1 MINCFF
7 YFFTWFIKR
16 GLIYDWPIEE
26 TGVTKIRFHDLRHTC
41 ATILLLNGAPVK
53 AVSERPGHKRN
64 TSNIYVLPSTSQ
76 QIADQMDGI
85 LN

>member
-26 TGVTKIRFHDLRHTC
+26 TCVTKIRFHDLRHTC

-53 AVSERPGHKRN
+53 AVSERPGHKSN
-64 TSNIYVLPSTSQ
+64 TSNICSCTTFNKPT
-76 QIADQMDGI
+76 DC
-85 LN
+85 